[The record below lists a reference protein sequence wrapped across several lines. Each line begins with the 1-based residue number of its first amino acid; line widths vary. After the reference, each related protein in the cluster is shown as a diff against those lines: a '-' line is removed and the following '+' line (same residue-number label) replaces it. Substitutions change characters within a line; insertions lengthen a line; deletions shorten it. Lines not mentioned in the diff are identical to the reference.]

1 MSFSAFNRKNTVS
14 RPVSEQCFLSEML
27 YFHTLARSGDG
38 RMARRP
44 EKGKVL
50 KHHVNKPVLI

>member
-1 MSFSAFNRKNTVS
+1 
-14 RPVSEQCFLSEML
+14 L
-27 YFHTLARSGDG
+27 YFHTLARSGDR
-38 RMARRP
+38 RMARKP